1 VAQRIKL
8 PKRDPGIR
16 VELGPEGQLVE
27 FALKPMTL
35 QIEEELHDIRREN
48 AEIEENPDSRP
59 LDFAE
64 AELRQLDVVLEPTN
78 ANRNQ
83 GAVTTVPSEVM
94 LGDTGDPDADP
105 PREPRP
111 GYLTGAI
118 TRGQI
123 QETLAR
129 IMGALRP

>member
-1 VAQRIKL
+1 VGQRIKL

-16 VELGPEGQLVE
+16 VELGPESQLVE

-35 QIEEELHDIRREN
+35 EIEEQLHDIRREN
-48 AEIEENPDSRP
+48 LTVEENPDSRP

-64 AELRQLDVVLEPTN
+64 AELRQLDVVLEVTN

-83 GAVTTVPSEVM
+83 DAPTTVPSEVM
-94 LGDTGDPDADP
+94 LGDPDGDP
-105 PREPRP
+105 PRP
-111 GYLTGAI
+111 GYLTGDI

>member
-1 VAQRIKL
+1 VGQRIKL

-16 VELGPEGQLVE
+16 VELGPEGKVVE

-35 QIEEELHDIRREN
+35 EIEEELHDIRREN
-48 AEIEENPDSRP
+48 ATIEESPDSRP

-64 AELRQLDVVLEPTN
+64 AELRQLDVVLEATN
-78 ANRNQ
+78 ANKNE
-83 GAVTTVPSEVM
+83 GAATTVPSEVM
-94 LGDTGDPDADP
+94 LGDPDADP
-105 PREPRP
+105 PRP
-111 GYLTGAI
+111 GYLTGEI

-123 QETLAR
+123 QDTLAR

>member
-1 VAQRIKL
+1 M

-16 VELGPEGQLVE
+16 VELGPEGSQVE
-27 FALKPMTL
+27 FALRPMTL
-35 QIEEELHDIRREN
+35 EIEEELHDIRREN

-64 AELRQLDVVLEPTN
+64 AELRQLDVVLEATN

-83 GAVTTVPSEVM
+83 GAPTTVPSEVM
-94 LGDTGDPDADP
+94 LGDPGDPNADP

-111 GYLTGAI
+111 GYLTGAV

-123 QETLAR
+123 QDTLAR